1 MTAPNPPE
9 KTFGVEF
16 EFLVHVDLIGLT
28 EKQKAELSRRPKN
41 EQVYLIAKVIEEY
54 LEGLGLGDPV
64 EASNGLRVTNNS
76 RSENEDKCT
85 AWIVKRDD
93 SVKADG
99 INMDPAYFNYT
110 CGLHVHVGL
119 GDKVIPLLACQKL
132 YSLLFLGGEEAL
144 KPLFRLCRNNNKHC
158 LDIRTHSSLVAP
170 REEPPDLTG
179 SVLGEGFK
187 HCFPDGDGNGEERA
201 ALDKLWRAADIGEF
215 CDLVEGGPGGRLAY
229 WFSHLRYEDQI
240 MGKATIEFR
249 KAEGNLDKP
258 GNLDF
263 VRTWPQVCTTL
274 AAFAMDSGPLEFERA
289 IRAVRVGA
297 AAEAPGTRLNRFLTT
312 VGLPG
317 DVVSSLMQRAEVL
330 ALEGPD
336 TMA

>member
-28 EKQKAELSRRPKN
+28 EKQKSELSRRPKN
-41 EQVYLIAKVIEEY
+41 EQVYLIARVIEEY

-64 EASNGLRVTNNS
+64 ETSNGLLITKNS
-76 RSENEDKCT
+76 RSENEDKCA
-85 AWIVKRDD
+85 AWIMKRDD

-99 INMDPAYFNYT
+99 INVHPAYFNDT

-132 YSLLFLGGEEAL
+132 YSLLFLGGEEVL
-144 KPLFRLCRNNNKHC
+144 KPMFRLCRNNNSHC
-158 LDIRTHSSLVAP
+158 FDIRTHSSLVTP
-170 REEPPDLTG
+170 REDPPDLTG
-179 SVLGEGFK
+179 SVLGEWFK
-187 HCFPDGDGNGEERA
+187 HCFPDDGGNGEERA
-201 ALDKLWRAADIGEF
+201 ALDKLWRAADIDKF

-249 KAEGNLDKP
+249 KAEGNLGEP

-274 AAFAMDSGPLEFERA
+274 VAFAMGSGPPEFERA
-289 IRAVRVGA
+289 IRAVRVSA
-297 AAEAPGTRLNRFLTT
+297 AAQAPGTRLNRFLTT

-317 DVVSSLMQRAEVL
+317 DVVSSLVQRSEVL
-330 ALEGPD
+330 ASEKPEGM
-336 TMA
+336 T

>member
-9 KTFGVEF
+9 KTFGIEF

-28 EKQKAELSRRPKN
+28 ENQKSELSRRPKN
-41 EQVYLIAKVIEEY
+41 EQVYLTAKAIEEY

-64 EASNGLRVTNNS
+64 ETSNGLRVTKTS
-76 RSENEDKCT
+76 RSENEDKCA

-99 INMDPAYFNYT
+99 INLHPAYFNYT

-132 YSLLFLGGEEAL
+132 YSLLFLGGEEVL
-144 KPLFRLCRNNNKHC
+144 KPLFRPCRNNNDHC
-158 LDIRTHSSLVAP
+158 FDIRTHSSLVTP
-170 REEPPDLTG
+170 RDDHPDLTG
-179 SVLGEGFK
+179 SVLGEWYK
-187 HCFPDGDGNGEERA
+187 HCFPDDGGSGEERA
-201 ALDKLWRAADIGEF
+201 ALGKLWRAAGIDKF

-249 KAEGNLDKP
+249 KAEGNLGEP

-274 AAFAMDSGPLEFERA
+274 VAFAMDSGPPEFERA
-289 IRAVRVGA
+289 IRAVRVST
-297 AAEAPGTRLNRFLTT
+297 AAEAAGTRLNRFLTA
-312 VGLPG
+312 VGLPA
-317 DVVSSLMQRAEVL
+317 DVVSSLVQRSEVL
-330 ALEGPD
+330 ASEQ
-336 TMA
+336 